1 MQEKVNILNGKI
13 DNLRA
18 KYKAIENK
26 IGDSFNALK
35 NEIENELNDLF
46 TVKQKTE
53 NELLTSNDAE
63 IVIKQIFDSLDKI
76 NEDNIEESFRIL
88 FKRMIVK
95 NRLDLTFIIG
105 NENVTNLNLLDLK
118 KILVGSHQIKVRAQH
133 YTVKFGI
140 FINK

>member
-1 MQEKVNILNGKI
+1 M
-13 DNLRA
+13 A
-18 KYKAIENK
+18 
-26 IGDSFNALK
+26 
-35 NEIENELNDLF
+35 
-46 TVKQKTE
+46 KQKTE

-76 NEDNIEESFRIL
+76 DEDNIEESFRIL

>member
-46 TVKQKTE
+46 AVKQRTE

-105 NENVTNLNLLDLK
+105 NENVDNLNLLDLK